1 MNLSRKCQYALRALY
16 ELASRRDE
24 GPVTSRQIA
33 SALGLPASFLEL
45 ILKEL

>member
-33 SALGLPASFLEL
+33 SALGLPANFLEL